1 MGREECFVKD
11 TELNTIHLTS
21 NTIHLTF
28 KKLFYE
34 REKKI
39 NRINKSK
46 YNKPRYL

>member
-1 MGREECFVKD
+1 MMTFSILMGREECFVKD

-34 REKKI
+34 REKKSI
-39 NRINKSK
+39 E
-46 YNKPRYL
+46 